1 LLDTSTKKQALRK
14 LKSMKFNDSAVLLV
28 LECICYIQNMVI
40 RQKELVSQMCV
51 VLFSNFSN

>member
-1 LLDTSTKKQALRK
+1 
-14 LKSMKFNDSAVLLV
+14 MKFNDSAVLLV